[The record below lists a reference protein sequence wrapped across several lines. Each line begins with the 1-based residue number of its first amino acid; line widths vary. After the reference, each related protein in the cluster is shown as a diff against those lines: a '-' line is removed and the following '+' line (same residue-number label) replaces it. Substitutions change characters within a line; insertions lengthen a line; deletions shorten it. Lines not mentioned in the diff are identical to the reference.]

1 MIKINILAISSKGSS
16 LYEDG
21 FFESINSTTITT
33 TNEGMGTFTGSGSFG
48 ESNVVAQSPSY
59 TRDFVFFKDLDL
71 SIVSVGLLSY
81 LFLINIILQLYI
93 LIYFC
98 KSIFIK
104 EYIFSYVGIIK
115 KISFSFWEFFIFCF
129 VGLFYIFIFYFLV
142 IYDLNLETTQ
152 VVVSDNSHNHKMN
165 RLILQSIRF
174 FILTSL
180 GIEVEPPCKDGEC
193 FD

>member
-21 FFESINSTTITT
+21 FIFFESINSTATTT
-33 TNEGMGTFTGSGSFG
+33 TNEDGYLRSGSFG

-59 TRDFVFFKDLDL
+59 TKDFVFFKDLDL

-115 KISFSFWEFFIFCF
+115 KISFSFWEFFILCF
-129 VGLFYIFIFYFLV
+129 IGIFYIFIFYFLV

-174 FILTSL
+174 FLLTSL